1 MKAFKNIAVFGG
13 IFVSGILSSYLGLM
27 PTVAVIT
34 LVVGL
39 VIIFTDY
46 EKATLI
52 AALYTAFEFVLRSV
66 IGRPGSQILSMF
78 GKRVYFDFIQKAIES
93 PTAFSSYWDE
103 LALLFCFGVWHN
115 ASSIKDTLKEMKP
128 CLEQKVL
135 EAIELTLSPLKQ

>member
-52 AALYTAFEFVLRSV
+52 AALYTAFEFVLRSDSAS
-66 IGRPGSQILSMF
+66 R
-78 GKRVYFDFIQKAIES
+78 
-93 PTAFSSYWDE
+93 FSDSFNVRKKS
-103 LALLFCFGVWHN
+103 LF
-115 ASSIKDTLKEMKP
+115 
-128 CLEQKVL
+128 
-135 EAIELTLSPLKQ
+135 